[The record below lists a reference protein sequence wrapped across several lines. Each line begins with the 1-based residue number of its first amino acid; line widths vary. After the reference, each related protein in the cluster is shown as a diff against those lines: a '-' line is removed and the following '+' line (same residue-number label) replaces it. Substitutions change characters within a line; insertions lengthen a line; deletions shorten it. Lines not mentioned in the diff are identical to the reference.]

1 MNQNSKVAIRIIG
14 IGNLLM
20 GDEGVGVH
28 VARHLLDHCDLPDN
42 VDCLDG
48 GTGSLVLLEPLQTAD
63 RIILVDATMDGHP
76 PGTLRRLVPK
86 FSSDFPPS
94 LAAHDIGLRDLL
106 DSFYLLGDEPPD
118 VILFTVSIA
127 ELQNMVT
134 TLSPEVAAA
143 VPLVASMIVDEVA
156 RLEKP
161 GLASCTQA

>member
-1 MNQNSKVAIRIIG
+1 MPQNRNIAIRIIG
-14 IGNLLM
+14 IGNLLL

-28 VARHLLDHCDLPDN
+28 VIRHLLDHSNLPAG

-48 GTGSLVLLEPLQTAD
+48 GTGSLVLLEPLQTAH
-63 RIILVDATMDGHP
+63 RIILVDATLDGAP

-106 DSFYLLGDEPPD
+106 DSFYLLGDELPD

-127 ELQNMVT
+127 EMQNMVT
-134 TLSPEVAAA
+134 TLSPEVLAA
-143 VPLVASMIVDEVA
+143 VPLVAAMVLEEVGVVDRA
-156 RLEKP
+156 
-161 GLASCTQA
+161 